1 MSDIVV
7 TLQLPV
13 VSDDCSPAWIL
24 LSSKQCWE
32 PVIFINH
39 TLGQQHSLGQVRPHQ
54 TQQTQQV
61 ADCGD
66 CQSPPRL
73 SFLSASPKSEVLVG
87 WWYYNLLKRI
97 VIFWPLLLAHYTI
110 LSITTISILNLN
122 CLELNFLW
130 CYFILVSISDPLFYV
145 NISVSSVT
153 VTGISKSP
161 KFTTKEFFTVTWI
174 AAPFYK

>member
-13 VSDDCSPAWIL
+13 VSDDCSPVWIL

-97 VIFWPLLLAHYTI
+97 VFFWPLLLAHYTI
-110 LSITTISILNLN
+110 LIEYYNYFNSKSQLPWTELFVMLFYLSLNIWSSILCKYF
-122 CLELNFLW
+122 CL
-130 CYFILVSISDPLFYV
+130 
-145 NISVSSVT
+145 
-153 VTGISKSP
+153 
-161 KFTTKEFFTVTWI
+161 
-174 AAPFYK
+174 

>member
-13 VSDDCSPAWIL
+13 VSDDCSPVWIL

-39 TLGQQHSLGQVRPHQ
+39 TLGQQHSLGQVSPHQ

-61 ADCGD
+61 AYCGD

-87 WWYYNLLKRI
+87 WWYYN
-97 VIFWPLLLAHYTI
+97 IFFGLYCLHIIPYL
-110 LSITTISILNLN
+110 LSITTTISTLNLN